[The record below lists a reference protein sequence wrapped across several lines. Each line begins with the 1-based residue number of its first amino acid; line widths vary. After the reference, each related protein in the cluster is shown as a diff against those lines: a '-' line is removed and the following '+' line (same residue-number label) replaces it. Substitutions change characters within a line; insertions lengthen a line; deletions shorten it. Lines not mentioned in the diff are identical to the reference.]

1 MNKNLIYVIDVLTYF
16 FLTIISTV
24 IGYTNLTYVEQ
35 VENEFNV
42 FYVYTFNVAREYI
55 SLGIMLVALG
65 FLLYYIYRVNKELIE
80 QSIVKSIFKEILLLI
95 TLLILVGFYLIA
107 PFIFMVTLPNQVIPS
122 SELTQIIKYAITFL
136 PFIFYVVMIINT
148 IIKKIKG

>member
-42 FYVYTFNVAREYI
+42 FYVYTFNVTREYI
-55 SLGIMLVALG
+55 SLGIMAVALG

>member
-24 IGYTNLTYVEQ
+24 VGYTNLSFVEQ

-55 SLGIMLVALG
+55 SLGIMAVALG

-122 SELTQIIKYAITFL
+122 SELTQMIKYAITFL

>member
-55 SLGIMLVALG
+55 SLGIMAVALG

-107 PFIFMVTLPNQVIPS
+107 PFIFMVTLPNQVIPN

>member
-55 SLGIMLVALG
+55 SLGIMVVALG

>member
-55 SLGIMLVALG
+55 SLGIMAVALG

-107 PFIFMVTLPNQVIPS
+107 PFIFMVTLPNQVIPN
-122 SELTQIIKYAITFL
+122 SELTQIIKCAITFL

>member
-24 IGYTNLTYVEQ
+24 VGYTNLSFVEQ

-42 FYVYTFNVAREYI
+42 FYVYTFNIAREYI
-55 SLGIMLVALG
+55 SLGIMAVALG

>member
-24 IGYTNLTYVEQ
+24 IGYTNLSFVEQ

-55 SLGIMLVALG
+55 SLGIMAVALG

>member
-55 SLGIMLVALG
+55 SLGIMAVALG

>member
-35 VENEFNV
+35 AENEFNV

-55 SLGIMLVALG
+55 SLGIMVVALG

>member
-24 IGYTNLTYVEQ
+24 VGYTNLSFVEQ

-55 SLGIMLVALG
+55 SLGIMAVALG